1 MSTFDPSHSTFLSTS
16 RHISV
21 KFAYPRNPLHV
32 TIWFSS
38 VVHLFI
44 DRIEVNMLSL
54 VLWSI
59 VVILTAGGIVYL
71 LIRMKTRAKP
81 QIPILKAIA
90 AGKMALK
97 NKQEWPKLYYYDPDT
112 HVEELIAYDALT
124 KDHLNRQGLYR
135 MNWPHLDL
143 KYTIK
148 LQCEE
153 VRLKLVGQ
161 DKAVTLLYLD
171 GELGSMALGD
181 DIFGKEDFEM
191 RHAGSLADQFRTI
204 LRKQLC
210 SGYGGTHERKK
221 LKETDTSSEFELN
234 EAGEIKVKGLPLK

>member
-1 MSTFDPSHSTFLSTS
+1 
-16 RHISV
+16 
-21 KFAYPRNPLHV
+21 
-32 TIWFSS
+32 
-38 VVHLFI
+38 
-44 DRIEVNMLSL
+44 MLSL

-59 VVILTAGGIVYL
+59 VVIIAAGGIVYL
-71 LIRMKTRAKP
+71 LIGMKNRTKP
-81 QIPILKAIA
+81 QIPILQAIA
-90 AGKMALK
+90 ACKTALK
-97 NKQEWPKLYYYDPDT
+97 NKEELPKLYYYDPET
-112 HVEELIAYDALT
+112 HAEELIAYGTLT
-124 KDHLNRQGLYR
+124 KDQLSRQGLYR

-148 LQCEE
+148 QQSEE
-153 VRLKLVGQ
+153 VRLKLHGQ
-161 DKAVTLLYLD
+161 DKPVTLLYLD

-191 RHAGSLADQFRTI
+191 RHAGNLADQFRKI

-210 SGYGGTHERKK
+210 SGYGGTQERKK